1 MTCCWKAVVVSS
13 THGRWSVVGR
23 RGRECQSIWLQ
34 KWQRDVTDQEMIRN
48 EKKWVW
54 TTFQW
59 AWPCL
64 ERTRKTPSL
73 AFFQGI
79 ILFLLGSTTNVN
91 HLDNCLAPSSGEPK
105 GKHKNWGGYS
115 RCFARYSRWGVH
127 ASAHVHIVQYGQ
139 FGYHSIFVGHL
150 KNQTLHFSQITQLFP
165 LSSRFLARFSPLE
178 KCVRP
183 WYLVPFRNR
192 VGKGWRLRRNPL
204 QPAGRPRHPRSKD
217 MGDMGYNDYNISL
230 WWLWCDTNNI

>member
-23 RGRECQSIWLQ
+23 RGRECQSLWLQ

-48 EKKWVW
+48 DKKWVW

-91 HLDNCLAPSSGEPK
+91 HLDNCLVPSSGEPK
-105 GKHKNWGGYS
+105 GKDKNWVGYS
-115 RCFARYSRWGVH
+115 RCFARYSQWGVH
-127 ASAHVHIVQYGQ
+127 ASAHVHIAQYGQ
-139 FGYHSIFVGHL
+139 FDYHSIFVGHL

-178 KCVRP
+178 KC
-183 WYLVPFRNR
+183 WALVS
-192 VGKGWRLRRNPL
+192 
-204 QPAGRPRHPRSKD
+204 RSFSESCWQRMAAPKEPSPTCTASKIQRY
-217 MGDMGYNDYNISL
+217 GGYGCNDYNISL
-230 WWLWCDTNNI
+230 WWLWCDSDTNNMAY